1 MSLRDLATPIA
12 LATLAVTLTL
22 PVPAIADPQ
31 PGRALPAV
39 SVSDLG
45 GTRHTERDLRG
56 QWTIAFTMTDKDVG
70 PGLSAWWRQIEGRVP
85 ARTRML
91 SFVALDLFALVP
103 TATVLSQAREATPRG
118 SWHTVWFSRDGSFAE
133 QLGLPESETPWVFV
147 IDPTGRVVESI
158 HADVDAAGVARVL
171 SAVGARNAASAAP

>member
-1 MSLRDLATPIA
+1 MEASLKIHVLAAAFVLA
-12 LATLAVTLTL
+12 LGPVASAVPL
-22 PVPAIADPQ
+22 
-31 PGRALPAV
+31 PGRALPSV
-39 SVSDLG
+39 SVNDLG
-45 GTRHTERDLRG
+45 GRHHTERDLAG

-70 PGLSAWWRQIEGRVP
+70 PGISAWWHQIEGRVP

-103 TATVLSQAREATPRG
+103 TATILSQARDATPRS

-158 HADVDAAGVARVL
+158 HAQADAAGIARVL
-171 SAVGARNAASAAP
+171 SAVGVRSASATP